1 MHFSRPEMTIEF
13 GPKRLI
19 QSKVCDL
26 LEHYT
31 FVKDSVILLQR
42 RTDANCPFEIVR
54 KLVQPQTL
62 FLL

>member
-1 MHFSRPEMTIEF
+1 MTIEF
-13 GPKRLI
+13 GTKRLI

-42 RTDANCPFEIVR
+42 RTNANCPFEIVR

-62 FLL
+62 FFL

>member
-1 MHFSRPEMTIEF
+1 MTIEF

-42 RTDANCPFEIVR
+42 RTDADLHSLPSTNARAPALDHVS
-54 KLVQPQTL
+54 QTI
-62 FLL
+62 